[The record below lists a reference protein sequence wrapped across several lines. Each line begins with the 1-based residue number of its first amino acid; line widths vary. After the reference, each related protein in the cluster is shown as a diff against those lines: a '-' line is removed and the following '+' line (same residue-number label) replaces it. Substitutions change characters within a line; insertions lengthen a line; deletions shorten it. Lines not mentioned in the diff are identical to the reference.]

1 MFYHIVNIITFV
13 KIFVEMRT
21 RTFFLPLIIVVIV
34 HCSTIAQ
41 TVATKSNEGAVEII
55 QDPQIKELLDK
66 YIEICAKSTVKGYRV
81 KIHFGNDKAQ
91 AYEIKEKF
99 NGKFADIPAYV
110 RYDQPY
116 FSVRVGNYRTK
127 LEAYKFLKQIQS
139 EYPTAFLVQDQ
150 IELTP

>member
-1 MFYHIVNIITFV
+1 M
-13 KIFVEMRT
+13 KIFRFTLPV
-21 RTFFLPLIIVVIV
+21 FFVFFITSDVV
-34 HCSTIAQ
+34 SQ
-41 TVATKSNEGAVEII
+41 TAVTNSNEGTIEII
-55 QDPQIKELLDK
+55 QDFKIKELVDK
-66 YIEICAKSTVKGYRV
+66 YTELNSKSTIKGYRV
-81 KIHFGNDKAQ
+81 KIHFGNDKAR

-99 NGKFADIPAYV
+99 HDKFQDIPAYV

-150 IELTP
+150 IELSH

>member
-1 MFYHIVNIITFV
+1 MKTFCFTLS
-13 KIFVEMRT
+13 IFFI
-21 RTFFLPLIIVVIV
+21 FFIN
-34 HCSTIAQ
+34 TIAISQ
-41 TVATKSNEGAVEII
+41 TAVTKDNGGTVEII
-55 QDPQIKELLDK
+55 QDFKIKELVDK
-66 YIEICAKSTVKGYRV
+66 YTELNSKSTVKGYRV
-81 KIHFGNDKAQ
+81 KIHFGNDKAK

-99 NGKFADIPAYV
+99 QEKFQDIPAYV

-150 IELTP
+150 IELSQ